1 MIRPVDIH
9 RQFREYL
16 LRRLSVAA
24 CPADQSGTDAVG
36 IGDKRQKQV
45 LRKNHFIPAFRRQ
58 TAGIFKYPPQ
68 FYRGFISI
76 ITFTKFHCF
85 EIITATD
92 KQKIVPELLI

>member
-68 FYRGFISI
+68 FYREVYIHHHFHKIS
-76 ITFTKFHCF
+76 
-85 EIITATD
+85 
-92 KQKIVPELLI
+92 LL